1 MLSNFVS
8 TLGCT
13 WNSQDG
19 HVDSVDRTR
28 RTGSMNLNT
37 KAKAKTEQVEAVRT
51 VSYPSL
57 SMLHEDDLDHHHDHD
72 HQKQQNQKQEQS
84 SSSAFS
90 IFRKEEDQAKS
101 FEAQQ
106 EQDQD
111 HDDDLHH
118 HQKQKQN
125 QEQSSSFPAAS
136 TSPRKEDVQ
145 TKISNLMS
153 RKVFYEAAQQEQ
165 EQHEQ
170 DHDED
175 QDRVRE
181 QQHDQLLPGRQMLE
195 NVYDSFDQLVDSRIR
210 AYAQILR
217 NHIQV
222 LRNMNDERGAL
233 IVEYKLRTLLE
244 YATNNALFDSVSTTF
259 KVLSNDDVA
268 ATATATKSMNE
279 EKLQEGKDEEHE
291 VIYVPI
297 EMTVEISSNSL
308 HHDNHQQHDHKQLRV
323 QEHEG
328 KQKKKVVIFK
338 TTGTIRGERFL
349 IGPSVDT
356 IDTCR
361 SLSHPEHDISQE
373 YDSIAQL
380 QSQLSQSAAA
390 GRSFEF
396 GNITVELNCEFLLSQ
411 MIEEASTIVS
421 LTVELTNLAWT
432 NNTKKQQEI
441 NDSTMSLS
449 HQQEQER
456 QAAAVVAYDADASLS
471 STVANIIADD
481 DDSIYIP
488 PATGQRSRANSLDDM
503 IMGPP
508 GSNVHI
514 VRHELSFCGGSS
526 NGSSS
531 LPVVSEEETDEHQ
544 DQEEEEA
551 PTNTTAVTVAAAVSS
566 SSTSSGAAAPTM
578 TKTATFTNLDVVH
591 RDANKERKRKSR
603 DFVSVDQSFVSEL
616 LDEEQQEHDLQEQD
630 FNNDEAAL
638 EEDTHKNNDVD
649 VDVDAE
655 YYKIAAER
663 ACSIVDF
670 VFAGEDI
677 DKFMDVRIPSSSA
690 KRLRFE

>member
-1 MLSNFVS
+1 
-8 TLGCT
+8 
-13 WNSQDG
+13 
-19 HVDSVDRTR
+19 
-28 RTGSMNLNT
+28 MNQNT

-72 HQKQQNQKQEQS
+72 HYHDQKQQNQKQEQS

-90 IFRKEEDQAKS
+90 IFRKEEDQAKG

-165 EQHEQ
+165 EQQ

-175 QDRVRE
+175 QDQDQVQE

-268 ATATATKSMNE
+268 ATATATATATKSMNE
-279 EKLQEGKDEEHE
+279 EKLQEGKDEEQE
-291 VIYVPI
+291 VIYLPI

-356 IDTCR
+356 IETCR

-432 NNTKKQQEI
+432 NNTKKQREI

-514 VRHELSFCGGSS
+514 VRQELSFCGGNS

-531 LPVVSEEETDEHQ
+531 LPVVSEEETV
-544 DQEEEEA
+544 A
-551 PTNTTAVTVAAAVSS
+551 AAAVSS
-566 SSTSSGAAAPTM
+566 SSPSSVAAAPTM

-690 KRLRFE
+690 KRIRFE